1 MLGDFARMARPTA
14 EKIADIVL
22 GRRQV
27 YGLDADSHIRQ
38 AANRLTAR
46 ALFEILERLDDE
58 SADFPSQLSVL
69 LAEFPG
75 AELSSLIGFDTRD
88 IPNGEPETEA
98 QQPERPTEYY
108 LRLVF
113 RDEDAAYYQFP
124 LFPHLE
130 ADYVLGAARKRAGAV
145 QHLRLELS
153 RPEAL
158 QSFIESCRTN
168 PHFLRVEESTAE
180 EFQRAPSNAI

>member
-1 MLGDFARMARPTA
+1 MARPSP
-14 EKIADIVL
+14 EKIADIIL

-27 YGLDADSHIRQ
+27 YGLDVDSRICE

-46 ALFEILERLDDE
+46 ALFEILERLDEE
-58 SADFPSQLSVL
+58 SADFTDQLSAVST
-69 LAEFPG
+69 EFG
-75 AELSSLIGFDTRD
+75 GKEVSSLIAFDTGD
-88 IPNGEPETEA
+88 IPSADSEA
-98 QQPERPTEYY
+98 EAARQPEKPTELY

-124 LFPHLE
+124 LFPRLD
-130 ADYVLGAARKRAGAV
+130 ADYVLGAARKRTGAV

-180 EFQRAPSNAI
+180 EFRRAPSNAI